1 MAHKLLA
8 SDHCDFIH
16 VKRNDHRSLGI
27 GFTGGGGSIIFAL
40 GISEF
45 FRILFQIF
53 KLYLPSS
60 ILSDRT
66 ATTKKYMICI
76 FEPHRILNCFTE
88 KLLNMWQETMYSS
101 TEL

>member
-8 SDHCDFIH
+8 SDLCDFIH

-27 GFTGGGGSIIFAL
+27 GFTGAGGLIIFTL
-40 GISEF
+40 GISELF
-45 FRILFQIF
+45 FQIF

-66 ATTKKYMICI
+66 ATTKKFMMCI

>member
-1 MAHKLLA
+1 MITGAWELGSQVVEVQL
-8 SDHCDFIH
+8 F
-16 VKRNDHRSLGI
+16 SLW
-27 GFTGGGGSIIFAL
+27 GFLNFL
-40 GISEF
+40 EYF
-45 FRILFQIF
+45 FQIF

-76 FEPHRILNCFTE
+76 FEPHRVLNCFTE

>member
-8 SDHCDFIH
+8 SDLCDFIH

-45 FRILFQIF
+45 FRIFF
-53 KLYLPSS
+53 
-60 ILSDRT
+60 SD
-66 ATTKKYMICI
+66 
-76 FEPHRILNCFTE
+76 F
-88 KLLNMWQETMYSS
+88 
-101 TEL
+101 